1 MPALAMFFGII
12 VRMQSERGGFIML
25 RTTAVSVIPMDN
37 YIVNVKFDNGEEK
50 KFDVKPYIKGEWYGN
65 LKDVAYFKSVSV
77 DGYTIVWPDGQDICP
92 DELYELS
99 YA

>member
-1 MPALAMFFGII
+1 
-12 VRMQSERGGFIML
+12 ML
-25 RTTAVSVIPMDN
+25 RPTAVSVIPMDN

>member
-1 MPALAMFFGII
+1 
-12 VRMQSERGGFIML
+12 ML
-25 RTTAVSVIPMDN
+25 RPTAVSVIPMDN

-50 KFDVKPYIKGEWYGN
+50 KFDVNRYINGEWYGN